1 MKLFTL
7 RTGPERGTDKSKID
21 LFFKDYF
28 LVAMPTGL
36 VQIAENGGKLKGPTR

>member
-1 MKLFTL
+1 MRPFTL
-7 RTGPERGTDKSKID
+7 RTGLERGTDKSKMD

-36 VQIAENGGKLKGPTR
+36 VQNTENGGKLKGLAR